1 LLKGVGC
8 EFLERSHNMF
18 NDKTFRNR
26 PTYVEISLSN
36 LRENYHIIKNIV
48 KPSKILGVVKAN
60 AYGHG
65 LVEISK
71 ELEKL
76 NVDYLG
82 TAYIEEAIYLRKH
95 NIKKPI
101 LVLGAVNDNQIPLY
115 LKYDIDIT
123 GSSIDKIENIS
134 KIATKLNKTA
144 RVHLKI
150 DTGMGRIGVQWDRKK
165 EFIDKTYNLKN
176 INIVGIFSH
185 FSNSFSDK
193 EYTKSQIKRFNSVLR
208 YIKKNYTLPSIIHLA
223 NTGAIFNNYKDS
235 FYDMVRPGLSLYGYG
250 LNSKT
255 QKLLKPVMKFYT
267 EVSYFKVL
275 EENSQVG
282 YNRTYTTK
290 DLNRIVTLPVGYA
303 DGYPFPLSNKGHVY
317 INGKTYS
324 VIGNVCMDQIMIN
337 LKRNGEAY
345 VGDRVELWGDNIS
358 LHNLSK
364 LSKIP
369 IGNILTGV
377 SERVPRVYTRNN

>member
-1 LLKGVGC
+1 
-8 EFLERSHNMF
+8 MF

-36 LRENYHIIKNIV
+36 LRENYHVIKNIV

-123 GSSIDKIENIS
+123 GSSIDKVENIS

-185 FSNSFSDK
+185 FANSFDDK
-193 EYTKSQIKRFNSVLR
+193 EYTKLQIKRFNSVLR

-235 FYDMVRPGLSLYGYG
+235 FYDMVRPGLSLYGYA

-275 EENSQVG
+275 EKDSQVG

-290 DLNRIVTLPVGYA
+290 DLNRVITLPVGYA
-303 DGYPFPLSNKGHVY
+303 DGYPFALSNKGYVY
-317 INGKTYS
+317 INCNKYS
-324 VIGNVCMDQIMIN
+324 IIGNVCMDQIMVN

-358 LHNLSK
+358 LHNLSE